1 MANILIMTEV
11 DKVVSVPLAV
21 AVAVACTLF
30 NGTCS
35 SSYYVASNARMI
47 RE

>member
-1 MANILIMTEV
+1 MANILIMTGV
-11 DKVVSVPLAV
+11 DKVVSVSL

-30 NGTCS
+30 NDTCS
-35 SSYYVASNARMI
+35 SSDYIASNARMI